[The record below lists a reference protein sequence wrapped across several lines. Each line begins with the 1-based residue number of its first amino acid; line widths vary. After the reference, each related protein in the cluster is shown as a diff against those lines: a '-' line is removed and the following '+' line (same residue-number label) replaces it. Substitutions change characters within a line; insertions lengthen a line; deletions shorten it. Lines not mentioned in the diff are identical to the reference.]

1 MLCFSN
7 DKAPTPVSKTN
18 FTTNFQQRHMRVPR
32 MLEHPG
38 PCLGVDGDLGVDDDL
53 GVGFEGQDLLDV
65 ATAAEEVVFHEL
77 RK

>member
-1 MLCFSN
+1 
-7 DKAPTPVSKTN
+7 
-18 FTTNFQQRHMRVPR
+18 